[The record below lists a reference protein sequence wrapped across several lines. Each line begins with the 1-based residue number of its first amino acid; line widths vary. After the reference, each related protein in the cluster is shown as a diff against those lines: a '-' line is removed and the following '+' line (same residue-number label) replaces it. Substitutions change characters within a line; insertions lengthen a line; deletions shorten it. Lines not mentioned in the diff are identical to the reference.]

1 MKKINW
7 KKIKLTKEEQEIEDE
22 IHLYRPLSAKNRKL
36 VDAALAQARMEK
48 KEASISLRLT
58 NQDLWELKRMAQAEG
73 LPYQTL
79 IGSIIHKYM
88 THQFLDEKQVRKVVH
103 TLRQR

>member
-1 MKKINW
+1 MKKIDW

-22 IHLYRPLSAKNRKL
+22 IHFYRPLSAKNRKL
-36 VDAALAQARMEK
+36 VDAALAQARKEK
-48 KEASISLRLT
+48 KEATISLRMT
-58 NQDLWELKRMAQAEG
+58 EQDLWEVKQRAAQEG

-79 IGSIIHKYM
+79 ISSIIHKYM
-88 THQFLDEKQVRKVVH
+88 THQFLDEKQVRKVVQ